1 MPIADQ
7 VTEQMKQAMKAKD
20 ERRLVA
26 LRSMRSA
33 FLNEMKKDGSTSISD
48 AVCEGLLRKLEK
60 QRKESIEAFS
70 NAGREEL
77 AAAERAELAVIQEF
91 LPKLADEA
99 KVREWVEAAIA
110 QAGAT
115 SGEGHRQG
123 HGRPDEGPQRRD
135 RRRPRAPD
143 RAGTAGLGGR
153 ASGWSGS
160 GCRVRR
166 DRSG

>member
-7 VTEQMKQAMKAKD
+7 VTEQMKQAMKARD

-33 FLNEMKKDGSTSISD
+33 FLNEMKKDGSTSVSD
-48 AVCEGLLRKLEK
+48 EVCEGLLRKLEK

-99 KVREWVEAAIA
+99 KTREWIEAAVA
-110 QAGAT
+110 
-115 SGEGHRQG
+115 
-123 HGRPDEGPQRRD
+123 
-135 RRRPRAPD
+135 
-143 RAGTAGLGGR
+143 
-153 ASGWSGS
+153 ASGAAGPKDV
-160 GCRVRR
+160 GKLMGALMKAHKGEIDGDLARR
-166 DRSG
+166 LAQQRLA

>member
-33 FLNEMKKDGSTSISD
+33 FLNEMKKDNSTSVPD
-48 AVCEGLLRKLEK
+48 AVCEALLRKLEK

-99 KVREWVEAAIA
+99 KTREWVDAAIA
-110 QAGAT
+110 QSGAT
-115 SGEGHRQG
+115 SAKDVGKVMGALMKAHKGEIDG
-123 HGRPDEGPQRRD
+123 DVARRLVQE
-135 RRRPRAPD
+135 RLA
-143 RAGTAGLGGR
+143 
-153 ASGWSGS
+153 
-160 GCRVRR
+160 
-166 DRSG
+166 

>member
-7 VTEQMKQAMKAKD
+7 VTEQMKQAMKARD

-60 QRKESIEAFS
+60 QRKESLEAFS
-70 NAGREEL
+70 SAGREEL

-99 KVREWVEAAIA
+99 KVR
-110 QAGAT
+110 
-115 SGEGHRQG
+115 
-123 HGRPDEGPQRRD
+123 
-135 RRRPRAPD
+135 
-143 RAGTAGLGGR
+143 
-153 ASGWSGS
+153 
-160 GCRVRR
+160 
-166 DRSG
+166 

>member
-7 VTEQMKQAMKAKD
+7 VTEQMKQAMKARD

-60 QRKESIEAFS
+60 QRKESIEAFT

-91 LPKLADEA
+91 LPGLADEA
-99 KVREWVEAAIA
+99 KTRDWIEAAIA
-110 QAGAT
+110 QTGAAGAKDVGKVMGALMKAHK
-115 SGEGHRQG
+115 GEIDG
-123 HGRPDEGPQRRD
+123 DLARRLAQA
-135 RRRPRAPD
+135 R
-143 RAGTAGLGGR
+143 LG
-153 ASGWSGS
+153 
-160 GCRVRR
+160 
-166 DRSG
+166 

>member
-1 MPIADQ
+1 MPPIADE
-7 VTEQMKQAMKAKD
+7 VTLQMKQAMKAKD

-33 FLNEMKKDGSTSISD
+33 FLNEMKKDNSTTVPD
-48 AVCEGLLRKLEK
+48 AICEGLLRKLEK

-99 KVREWVEAAIA
+99 RTREWVETAVAQTGAAGAKDVGKVMGALMKAHKGEIDGDLARRIA
-110 QAGAT
+110 QERLA
-115 SGEGHRQG
+115 
-123 HGRPDEGPQRRD
+123 
-135 RRRPRAPD
+135 
-143 RAGTAGLGGR
+143 
-153 ASGWSGS
+153 
-160 GCRVRR
+160 
-166 DRSG
+166 

>member
-7 VTEQMKQAMKAKD
+7 VTEQMKQAMKARD

-26 LRSMRSA
+26 LRSMRTA
-33 FLNEMKKDGSTSISD
+33 FLNEMKKDNSTSLAD

-99 KVREWVEAAIA
+99 KTRAWVEAAVA
-110 QAGAT
+110 ASGAT
-115 SGEGHRQG
+115 SAKDVGKVMGALMKAHKGEIDG
-123 HGRPDEGPQRRD
+123 DLARRLAQE
-135 RRRPRAPD
+135 RLA
-143 RAGTAGLGGR
+143 
-153 ASGWSGS
+153 
-160 GCRVRR
+160 
-166 DRSG
+166 